1 MTKLTDMTMA
11 EIEEKHDG
19 QFILINDAGMVWDD
33 KNETDVRALDVLVWD
48 TWEESEN
55 DDGSKAV
62 ARYLIRD
69 EE

>member
-19 QFILINDAGMVWDD
+19 QFVWSNDAGMVWDD
-33 KNETDVRALDVLVWD
+33 ENETDVCALDVLVWD
-48 TWEESEN
+48 TEEESEN
-55 DDGSKAV
+55 DDGSRAV

-69 EE
+69 EA